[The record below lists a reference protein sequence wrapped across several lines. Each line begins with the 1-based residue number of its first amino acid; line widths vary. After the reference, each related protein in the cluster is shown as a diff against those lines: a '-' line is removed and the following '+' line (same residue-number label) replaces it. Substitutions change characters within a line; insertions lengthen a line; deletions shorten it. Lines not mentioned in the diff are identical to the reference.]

1 MRRGDIILV
10 NYRFD
15 PISWYIKKITKS
27 EWNHTAFVIDNERVV
42 ESRGKGIVIGSI
54 KRYKNKSFFKMK
66 VVRPKLDCKK
76 LNKAIDYAIMQ
87 VGNESTYFKFLYTLF
102 SLKHRYFIKSSH
114 KTCSGMIAEVLNIVG
129 FQFRNDKKPLQIT
142 PEDIN
147 SSEGVDNVEE

>member
-15 PISWYIKKITKS
+15 PIGHYIKKVTKGKF
-27 EWNHTAFVIDNERVV
+27 NHVAFVIDNERVV

-54 KRYKNKSFFKMK
+54 KRYKNTLFFKMK
-66 VVRPKLDCKK
+66 VVRPE
-76 LNKAIDYAIMQ
+76 LNYKQLSKAVDYAVMQ
-87 VGNESTYFKFLYTLF
+87 AGNESNYFKFLYTLF